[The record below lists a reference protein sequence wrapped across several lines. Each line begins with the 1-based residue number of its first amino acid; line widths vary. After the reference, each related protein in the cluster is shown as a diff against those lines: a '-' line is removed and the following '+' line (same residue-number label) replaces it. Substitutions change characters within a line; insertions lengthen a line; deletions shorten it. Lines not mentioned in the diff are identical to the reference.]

1 MNQHHAMNQHPEN
14 TIVMSLGG
22 SIMAPDEINIEF
34 LKNFR
39 KFILS
44 FLNNHTKS
52 NTYNPAPNRRGSPTG
67 GGRLTPKTYR
77 FVIVAGGGKIARN
90 YQHAA
95 SEIVRVSNEDKDW
108 LGIHATRINAHLLRT
123 IFRDKAYPVVLDGP
137 SKPIKTGWLIVI
149 ASGWRP
155 GCSTDYD
162 TVLLAKRFKSKTF
175 INAGKFPYVYDKDFK
190 KYPDAVPI
198 KDITWKEYRKLIP
211 SIWSPGLPSPIDPV
225 AAREAERSKLTAI
238 ILQGDDLKN
247 MKRAIEGKPF
257 EGTIIHP

>member
-1 MNQHHAMNQHPEN
+1 
-14 TIVMSLGG
+14 MSLGG

-44 FLNNHTKS
+44 FLTNHKKS
-52 NTYNPAPNRRGSPTG
+52 KSYNLKATS
-67 GGRLTPKTYR
+67 YR
-77 FVIVAGGGKIARN
+77 FVIVAGGGKICRK
-90 YQHAA
+90 YQQAA
-95 SEIVRVSNEDKDW
+95 GEIVRVSNEDKDW
-108 LGIHATRINAHLLRT
+108 IGIHATRLNAHLLRT
-123 IFRDKAYPVVLDGP
+123 IFRDKAYPVVLDNP
-137 SKPIKTGWLIVI
+137 HKPLKTDTPIII

-155 GCSTDYD
+155 GWSTDYV
-162 TVLLAKRFKSKTF
+162 TVLLAKKFRTKTF
-175 INAGKFPYVYDKDFK
+175 VNAGKFPYVYNKDFK

-225 AAREAERSKLTAI
+225 AAREAERSRLTAI

-247 MKRAIEGKPF
+247 MKKAIEGKPF